1 MKKDLQAIVERLDAL
16 FERFNKGD
24 EPGLV
29 VAVAHRDEIL
39 YRRGFGLASLE
50 HGVINTPATRLRIG
64 STTKQFTCLAALLLA
79 EDGKLDIDAGIRT
92 YLPELPLLAG
102 DPTLRQLMT
111 HTGGYRCYLDL
122 TLLAQ
127 GVATL
132 PRGGAL
138 AAELRQGDV
147 NFAPGE
153 RMIYCNG
160 GYHLLSLAIE
170 RASGIPFATFLK
182 ERIFD
187 VMGMVDTE
195 SVADDM
201 QIRPRMA
208 TQHVPDG
215 KGGFMRGLFPTWEV
229 LGEGG
234 IVSTVDD
241 MLLWLAHLRGPK
253 RLGSEASWRQMLTM
267 PRYSSGAEGVYALGL
282 MRTPHRD
289 VELLHHAG
297 GVFGGACQMLTVQQH
312 ALDVI
317 ILTNGT
323 AADPV
328 ELATQ
333 VVDIV
338 LGESILGAQPAAPLH
353 TAEHETLLGKYHSRE
368 SGAYCVIGDLDG
380 RLSVSLHNAGQMPLP
395 LIQTSTALQ
404 VADGT
409 GATCLIRPCTSP
421 EGRVT
426 AIELVDC
433 GHTQT
438 LQRLPDDA
446 PRLSDVSSGLAGRYY
461 SSDAAA
467 RATIAVQ
474 RDELTMTMEGVAGS
488 VTYLLEPVDHDV
500 FTFAPAGPLAV
511 IRGVLTVERSAGLAV
526 RFRIDTAR
534 TRNLNFTREIQGQEY
549 KTHGDIRQ

>member
-1 MKKDLQAIVERLDAL
+1 MTQASQDIVKQLDTL
-16 FERFNKGD
+16 FEGFNKGD

-29 VAVAHRDEIL
+29 VAVAHQGEVL

-64 STTKQFTCLAALLLA
+64 STSKHFTCLAALLLA
-79 EDGKLDIDAGIRT
+79 EEGKLDIDAGIRT
-92 YLPELPLLAG
+92 YMPELPLLAG

-132 PRGGAL
+132 PRGGPL
-138 AAELRQGDV
+138 AAEMRQRDV
-147 NFAPGE
+147 NFPPGE

-160 GYHLLSLAIE
+160 GYHLLSLVIQ
-170 RASGIPFATFLK
+170 RVSGMPFETFLK
-182 ERIFD
+182 ERIFN
-187 VMGMVDTE
+187 VMGMLDTE

-215 KGGFMRGLFPTWEV
+215 KGGFMRGLFPTWDV

-253 RLGSEASWRQMLTM
+253 RLGSEASWRQMLTK

-282 MRTPHRD
+282 MRTPHRN

-297 GVFGGACQMLTVQQH
+297 GVFGGACQMLTVVNH

-317 ILTNGT
+317 ILTNGA

-328 ELATQ
+328 GLATQ

-338 LGESILGAQPAAPLH
+338 LGESVLGPTAAAPLQ
-353 TAEHETLLGKYHSRE
+353 TAGHETLLGKYHARQ
-368 SGAYCVIGDLDG
+368 SGTYCVIGDHDG
-380 RLSVSLHNAGQMPLP
+380 RLSVVFHNLKHVPLSLIETEAGLRVDDGAGGAL
-395 LIQTSTALQ
+395 LIKPRASR
-404 VADGT
+404 ADGHV
-409 GATCLIRPCTSP
+409 S
-421 EGRVT
+421 

-433 GHTQT
+433 GHAET
-438 LQRLPDDA
+438 LERLPDNA
-446 PRLSDVSSGLAGRYY
+446 PPFSDTSAGLAGTYH
-461 SSDAAA
+461 SGDAAA
-467 RATIAVQ
+467 RATIAVAN
-474 RDELTMTMEGVAGS
+474 DTLTMTMEGVAGR
-488 VTYLLEPVDHDV
+488 VAYLLEPVGHDV
-500 FTFAPAGPLAV
+500 FTFDPVGELAV
-511 IRGVLTVERSAGLAV
+511 IRGVLTVKRSGQQV
-526 RFRIDTAR
+526 VGFRIDTTR
-534 TRNLNFTREIQGQEY
+534 TRNLNFAREIEC
-549 KTHGDIRQ
+549 RESNVA

>member
-1 MKKDLQAIVERLDAL
+1 MTQDSKDIIKQLDAL

-29 VAVAHRDEIL
+29 AAVAHRGEVL
-39 YRRGFGLASLE
+39 FRRGFGMASLE
-50 HGVINTPATRLRIG
+50 HGVANTPATRLRIG
-64 STTKQFTCLAALLLA
+64 STSKHFACLAALLLA
-79 EDGKLDIDAGIRT
+79 EDSKLDIDAGIRT
-92 YLPELPLLAG
+92 YIPELPLLAG

-132 PRGGAL
+132 PRGGVL
-138 AAELRQGDV
+138 AAEVRQRDV
-147 NFAPGE
+147 NFPPGE

-170 RASGIPFATFLK
+170 RVSGMPFETFLK
-182 ERIFD
+182 ERIFN

-253 RLGSEASWRQMLTM
+253 RLGSEASWRQMLTK

-297 GVFGGACQMLTVQQH
+297 GVFGGACQMLTVVEH

-317 ILTNGT
+317 ILTNG
-323 AADPV
+323 AAANPA

-338 LGESILGAQPAAPLH
+338 LGDAILGAKPAAPLQ
-353 TAEHETLLGKYHSRE
+353 TAGHETLLGKYHSRE
-368 SGAYCVIGDLDG
+368 SGTYCVIGDHDG
-380 RLSVSLHNAGQMPLP
+380 QVNAIFHNVKQMPLP
-395 LIQTSTALQ
+395 LIETAAGLRVDDGAGGALLIKPRTQTA
-404 VADGT
+404 
-409 GATCLIRPCTSP
+409 

-433 GHTQT
+433 GHAET
-438 LQRLPDDA
+438 LERLPDHA
-446 PRLSDVSSGLAGRYY
+446 PPLSDASAGLAGTYH
-461 SSDAAA
+461 SNDAAA
-467 RATIAVQ
+467 RATIAVANG
-474 RDELTMTMEGVAGS
+474 ELTMTMDGIAGRVA
-488 VTYLLEPVDHDV
+488 YRLEPVGHDV
-500 FTFAPAGPLAV
+500 FTFDPAGQLAV
-511 IRGVLTVERSAGLAV
+511 MRGVLKVERSGKAV
-526 RFRIDTAR
+526 TGFRINTTR
-534 TRNLNFTREIQGQEY
+534 TRNLNFTREIPG
-549 KTHGDIRQ
+549 RSA

>member
-1 MKKDLQAIVERLDAL
+1 MKQASHDITNQLDAL
-16 FERFNKGD
+16 FERFNKCD

-29 VAVAHRDEIL
+29 VAVARRGEIL
-39 YRRGFGLASLE
+39 YRRGVGMASLE
-50 HGVINTPATRLRIG
+50 HGVANTPATRLRIG
-64 STTKQFTCLAALLLA
+64 STSKHFTCLAALLLA

-102 DPTLRQLMT
+102 DPSLRQLMT
-111 HTGGYRCYLDL
+111 HTGGYRCYLDV

-132 PRGGAL
+132 PRGGVLEAQV
-138 AAELRQGDV
+138 RQRDI
-147 NFAPGE
+147 NFPPGE

-170 RASGIPFATFLK
+170 RVSGIPFETFLK

-241 MLLWLAHLRGPK
+241 MLRWLAHLRGPK
-253 RLGSEASWRQMLTM
+253 RLGSEASWRQMLTR
-267 PRYSSGAEGVYALGL
+267 PHYSSGAQGVYALGL

-289 VELLHHAG
+289 VEVLHHAG
-297 GVFGGACQMLTVQQH
+297 GVFGGACQMLTVAEQ

-317 ILTNGT
+317 ILTNG
-323 AADPV
+323 AAANPV

-338 LGESILGAQPAAPLH
+338 LGDAILGAKPATPLQ
-353 TAEHETLLGKYHSRE
+353 TAGHETLLGKYHSLA
-368 SGAYCVIGDLDG
+368 SGTYCVIDD
-380 RLSVSLHNAGQMPLP
+380 HNGQVNATFHNVKQMPLP
-395 LIQTSTALQ
+395 LIETAAGLR
-404 VADGT
+404 VDDGAG
-409 GATCLIRPCTSP
+409 GALLIKPRASAA
-421 EGRVT
+421 EARVT
-426 AIELVDC
+426 ALELVDC
-433 GHTQT
+433 GHAEM
-438 LQRLPDDA
+438 LERLPDHA
-446 PRLSDVSSGLAGRYY
+446 PSFSSASVGLAGTYH
-461 SSDAAA
+461 SNDAAA
-467 RATIAVQ
+467 RATIAVTNG
-474 RDELTMTMEGVAGS
+474 ELIMTTDGVAGS
-488 VTYLLEPVDHDV
+488 VRYRLEPVADDI

-511 IRGVLTVERSAGLAV
+511 MHGVLTVERSGNEV
-526 RFRIDTAR
+526 THFRIDTAR
-534 TRNLNFTREIQGQEY
+534 TRNLNFIREM
-549 KTHGDIRQ
+549 GDS

>member
-1 MKKDLQAIVERLDAL
+1 MKQESHDIAQQLDTL
-16 FERFNKGD
+16 FERFNKCD

-29 VAVAHRDEIL
+29 VAVAHRGEIL
-39 YRRGFGLASLE
+39 YRRGFGMASLE
-50 HGVINTPATRLRIG
+50 HGVANSPATRLRIG
-64 STTKQFTCLAALLLA
+64 STSKHFTCLAALLLA

-102 DPTLRQLMT
+102 DPSLRQLMT

-138 AAELRQGDV
+138 AAEVRQRDV
-147 NFAPGE
+147 NFPPGE

-170 RASGIPFATFLK
+170 RVSGIPFETFLK

-187 VMGMVDTE
+187 VMAMVDTE

-201 QIRPRMA
+201 RIRPRMA

-253 RLGSEASWRQMLTM
+253 RLGSEASWRQMLTK
-267 PRYSSGAEGVYALGL
+267 PHYSSGAEGVYALGL

-289 VELLHHAG
+289 VEVLHHAG
-297 GVFGGACQMLTVQQH
+297 GVFGGACQMLTVAKQ

-317 ILTNGT
+317 ILTNG
-323 AADPV
+323 AAANPV

-333 VVDIV
+333 IVDIV
-338 LGESILGAQPAAPLH
+338 LGDAILGAKPAAPLQ
-353 TAEHETLLGKYHSRE
+353 TAGHESLLGKYHSRA
-368 SGAYCVIGDLDG
+368 SGTYCVIDDHDG
-380 RLSVSLHNAGQMPLP
+380 QVNAIFHNVKQMPQP
-395 LIQTSTALQ
+395 LIETAAGLR
-404 VADGT
+404 VDDGAG
-409 GATCLIRPCTSP
+409 GALLIKPRAPTA
-421 EGRVT
+421 EARVT
-426 AIELVDC
+426 ALELVDC
-433 GHTQT
+433 GHAET
-438 LQRLPDDA
+438 LERLPDHAPSFSDA
-446 PRLSDVSSGLAGRYY
+446 SAGLAGTYHGH
-461 SSDAAA
+461 DAAA
-467 RATIAVQ
+467 RATIAVTNG
-474 RDELTMTMEGVAGS
+474 ELTMTMDGVAGS
-488 VTYLLEPVDHDV
+488 VGYRLEPVADDI
-500 FTFAPAGPLAV
+500 FTFAPVGQLAV
-511 IRGVLTVERSAGLAV
+511 MHGVLTVERSGNEV
-526 RFRIDTAR
+526 TRFRIDTAR
-534 TRNLNFTREIQGQEY
+534 TRNLNFEREVG
-549 KTHGDIRQ
+549 GS

>member
-1 MKKDLQAIVERLDAL
+1 MTQDSQDNVERLDAL

-24 EPGLV
+24 QPGLV
-29 VAVAHRDEIL
+29 VAVAHRGAIL

-50 HGVINTPATRLRIG
+50 HGVINTAATRLRIG
-64 STTKQFTCLAALLLA
+64 STSKHFTCLAALLLA
-79 EDGKLDIDAGIRT
+79 EEGKLDIDAGIRT
-92 YLPELPLLAG
+92 YMPELPLLAG

-138 AAELRQGDV
+138 AAQVRQRAV
-147 NFAPGE
+147 NFPPGE

-160 GYHLLSLAIE
+160 GYHLLSLVIG
-170 RASGIPFATFLK
+170 RVSGMSFETFLK
-182 ERIFD
+182 ERIFN

-215 KGGFMRGLFPTWEV
+215 KGGFMRGLFPAWEV

-241 MLLWLAHLRGPK
+241 MLLWLAHLRGSK
-253 RLGSEASWRQMLTM
+253 RLGSEASWREMLTK

-282 MRTPHRD
+282 MRTPHRN
-289 VELLHHAG
+289 VEFLHHAG
-297 GVFGGACQMLTVQQH
+297 GVFGGACQMLTVVEH

-317 ILTNGT
+317 ILTNG
-323 AADPV
+323 AAANPV

-338 LGESILGAQPAAPLH
+338 LGDSILGAKPAAPTQ
-353 TAEHETLLGKYHSRE
+353 TAGYESLLGKYHSRE
-368 SGAYCVIGDLDG
+368 SGTYCVIADHDG
-380 RLSVSLHNAGQMPLP
+380 QVNAIFHNVKHMPLP
-395 LIQTSTALQ
+395 LIET
-404 VADGT
+404 ADGLRVDD
-409 GATCLIRPCTSP
+409 GAGGTLLIKPRTSAA

-426 AIELVDC
+426 AVELVDC
-433 GHTQT
+433 GHAEI
-438 LQRLPDDA
+438 LE
-446 PRLSDVSSGLAGRYY
+446 RLSDTAQSLSDASAGLEGTYH

-467 RATIAVQ
+467 RATIAMAN
-474 RDELTMTMEGVAGS
+474 DELTLTMEGVAGS
-488 VTYLLEPVDHDV
+488 ANYRLNPVGNGV
-500 FTFAPAGPLAV
+500 FTFDPAGQSTV
-511 IRGVLTVERSAGLAV
+511 ICGVLTVQRSGKQVAH
-526 RFRIDTAR
+526 FRIDTTR
-534 TRNLNFTREIQGQEY
+534 TRNLKFTREA
-549 KTHGDIRQ
+549 

>member
-1 MKKDLQAIVERLDAL
+1 MAQDLQDIIKQLDTL

-29 VAVAHRDEIL
+29 VGVAHRGEIV

-64 STTKQFTCLAALLLA
+64 STSKHFTCLAALLLA

-138 AAELRQGDV
+138 AAEVRQRDV
-147 NFAPGE
+147 NFPPGE

-160 GYHLLSLAIE
+160 GYHLLSLAIQ
-170 RASGIPFATFLK
+170 RVSGISFETFLK
-182 ERIFD
+182 ERIFN

-253 RLGSEASWRQMLTM
+253 RLGSESIWRQMLTK

-297 GVFGGACQMLTVQQH
+297 GVFGGACQMLTVEQH

-317 ILTNGT
+317 ILTNG
-323 AADPV
+323 AAANPA

-338 LGESILGAQPAAPLH
+338 LGESILGAEPAAPMQ
-353 TAEHETLLGKYHSRE
+353 TAEYETLLGKYHSRE
-368 SGAYCVIGDLDG
+368 SGAYCVIGDYDG
-380 RLSVSLHNAGQMPLP
+380 QVKASFHNVKQMPLP
-395 LIQTSTALQ
+395 LIETAAGLR
-404 VADGT
+404 VDDGAG
-409 GATCLIRPCTSP
+409 GALLIKPRTSP
-421 EGRVT
+421 AEGRVS

-433 GHTQT
+433 GHAET
-438 LQRLPDDA
+438 LERLPDNAPPFSDA
-446 PRLSDVSSGLAGRYY
+446 SAGLAGTYH
-461 SSDAAA
+461 SGDAAA
-467 RATIAVQ
+467 RATIAVAD
-474 RDELTMTMEGVAGS
+474 DELTMTMEGVAGS
-488 VTYLLEPVDHDV
+488 VVYRLEPVGHDV
-500 FTFAPAGPLAV
+500 FTFDPAGQLAV
-511 IRGVLTVERSAGLAV
+511 MRGVLKVERSGKDV
-526 RFRIDTAR
+526 TRFRIDTTR
-534 TRNLNFTREIQGQEY
+534 TRNLSFMREAPG
-549 KTHGDIRQ
+549 RAA

>member
-1 MKKDLQAIVERLDAL
+1 MTKDSKDIIKQLDAL
-16 FERFNKGD
+16 FECFNKGD

-29 VAVAHRDEIL
+29 VAVAHRGEIL

-64 STTKQFTCLAALLLA
+64 STSKHFTCLAALLLA
-79 EDGKLDIDAGIRT
+79 EDGKLDVDAGIRT
-92 YLPELPLLAG
+92 YVPELPLLAG

-138 AAELRQGDV
+138 AAEVRQQDV
-147 NFAPGE
+147 NFPPGE

-170 RASGIPFATFLK
+170 RVSGIPFETFLK
-182 ERIFD
+182 ERIFN
-187 VMGMVDTE
+187 VLGMVDTE

-201 QIRPRMA
+201 RIRPRMA

-241 MLLWLAHLRGPK
+241 MLRWLAHLRGSK
-253 RLGSEASWRQMLTM
+253 RLGSEASWRQMLTK

-282 MRTPHRD
+282 MRTPYRN

-297 GVFGGACQMLTVQQH
+297 GVFGGACQMLTVVQH

-317 ILTNGT
+317 ILTNG
-323 AADPV
+323 AAANPI

-338 LGESILGAQPAAPLH
+338 LSESVLGPEAAPPLR
-353 TAEHETLLGKYHSRE
+353 TAGHETLLGKYHARQ
-368 SGAYCVIGDLDG
+368 SGTYCVIGDHDG
-380 RLSVSLHNAGQMPLP
+380 RLSATFHNVKQMPLS
-395 LIQTSTALQ
+395 LIETEAGLRVDDGAGGALLIKPRASQ
-404 VADGT
+404 AD
-409 GATCLIRPCTSP
+409 
-421 EGRVT
+421 GRVT

-433 GHTQT
+433 GHAET
-438 LQRLPDDA
+438 LERLPDNVPSFSDA
-446 PRLSDVSSGLAGRYY
+446 SAGLAGAYH
-461 SSDAAA
+461 SGDAAA
-467 RATIAVQ
+467 RATIAVAN
-474 RDELTMTMEGVAGS
+474 DTLTMTMEGVAGK
-488 VTYLLEPVDHDV
+488 VAYLLEPVSHDV
-500 FTFAPAGPLAV
+500 FTFDPTGELAV
-511 IRGVLTVERSAGLAV
+511 IRGMLTVERSSEQV
-526 RFRIDTAR
+526 TNFRIDTTR
-534 TRNLNFTREIQGQEY
+534 TRNLNFTREIERHDS
-549 KTHGDIRQ
+549 KVH

>member
-1 MKKDLQAIVERLDAL
+1 MTQDSKDIIKQLDAL
-16 FERFNKGD
+16 FECFNKGD

-29 VAVAHRDEIL
+29 VAVAHRDEIV

-64 STTKQFTCLAALLLA
+64 STSKHFTCLAALLLA

-92 YLPELPLLAG
+92 YMPELPPLAG
-102 DPTLRQLMT
+102 NPTLRQLMT

-138 AAELRQGDV
+138 AAEVRQRDV
-147 NFAPGE
+147 NFPPGE

-170 RASGIPFATFLK
+170 RVSGIPFETVLK
-182 ERIFD
+182 ERIFN

-253 RLGSEASWRQMLTM
+253 RLGSESIWRQMLTK

-297 GVFGGACQMLTVQQH
+297 GVFGGACQMLTVEQH

-317 ILTNGT
+317 ILTNG
-323 AADPV
+323 AAANPA
-328 ELATQ
+328 ELAMQ

-338 LGESILGAQPAAPLH
+338 LGEAILGAQPAAPLQ
-353 TAEHETLLGKYHSRE
+353 AAGHETLLGKYHSRQ
-368 SGAYCVIGDLDG
+368 SGTYCVIADHDG
-380 RLSVSLHNAGQMPLP
+380 RVNAALQNVKQMPLP
-395 LIQTSTALQ
+395 LIETAAGLR
-404 VADGT
+404 VDDGAG
-409 GATCLIRPCTSP
+409 GALMIKARTSP
-421 EGRVT
+421 APGRVT

-433 GHTQT
+433 GHAET
-438 LQRLPDDA
+438 LERLPDNA
-446 PRLSDVSSGLAGRYY
+446 PPLSDASAGLAGTYH
-461 SSDAAA
+461 SGDAAA
-467 RATIAVQ
+467 RATIAMAN
-474 RDELTMTMEGVAGS
+474 DELTLTMEGVAGS
-488 VTYLLEPVDHDV
+488 ANYRLDPVGNDV
-500 FTFAPAGPLAV
+500 FTFDPAGQSTV
-511 IRGVLTVERSAGLAV
+511 ISGVLTVERLGKQVA

-534 TRNLNFTREIQGQEY
+534 TRNLNFTREA
-549 KTHGDIRQ
+549 

>member
-1 MKKDLQAIVERLDAL
+1 MTQESHDVVKQLDAL
-16 FERFNKGD
+16 FERFNKCD

-29 VAVAHRDEIL
+29 VAVAHRGEVL
-39 YRRGFGLASLE
+39 YRRGFGMASLE
-50 HGVINTPATRLRIG
+50 HGVANTPATRLRIG
-64 STTKQFTCLAALLLA
+64 STSKHFTCLAALLLA

-102 DPTLRQLMT
+102 DPSLRQLMT

-138 AAELRQGDV
+138 AAEVRQRDV
-147 NFAPGE
+147 NFPPGE

-170 RASGIPFATFLK
+170 RVSGIPFETFLK

-201 QIRPRMA
+201 RIRPRMA

-253 RLGSEASWRQMLTM
+253 RVGSEASWRQMLTR
-267 PRYSSGAEGVYALGL
+267 PHYSSGAEGVYTLGL

-289 VELLHHAG
+289 VEVLHHAG
-297 GVFGGACQMLTVQQH
+297 GVFGGACQMLTVSEQ

-317 ILTNGT
+317 ILTNG
-323 AADPV
+323 AAANPV

-338 LGESILGAQPAAPLH
+338 LGDDILSAKPAAPLQ
-353 TAEHETLLGKYHSRE
+353 TAGHETLLGKYYSRV
-368 SGAYCVIGDLDG
+368 SGTYCVIGDHNG
-380 RLSVSLHNAGQMPLP
+380 HVNAILHNAKQMPKP
-395 LIQTSTALQ
+395 LIETEAGLR
-404 VADGT
+404 VDEGT
-409 GATCLIRPCTSP
+409 GATLLIKPRASTAAA
-421 EGRVT
+421 RVT
-426 AIELVDC
+426 AIDLVDS
-433 GHTQT
+433 GLAET
-438 LQRLPDDA
+438 LERLPDHA
-446 PRLSDVSSGLAGRYY
+446 PPLSSASAGLTGTYHGH
-461 SSDAAA
+461 DAAA
-467 RATIAVQ
+467 RATIAVTNG
-474 RDELTMTMEGVAGS
+474 ELTMTMHGVAGS
-488 VTYLLEPVDHDV
+488 VGYRLEPVADDI
-500 FTFAPAGPLAV
+500 FTFDPAGQLAV
-511 IRGVLTVERSAGLAV
+511 MYGVLTVERSGNEV
-526 RFRIDTAR
+526 TRVRIDTSR
-534 TRNLNFTREIQGQEY
+534 TRNLTFMR
-549 KTHGDIRQ
+549 DRLDS